1 MLIGI
6 VCSIPIS
13 KLITPSKAINNIV
26 VKYNSSLNFVFIINL
41 IALFTLFTLCIME
54 ISKNSYNPFIYFEI
68 LMKRT
73 VINIALTVL
82 VFGLVSYAF

>member
-54 ISKNSYNPFIYFEI
+54 ISKNSYNPFIYF
-68 LMKRT
+68 R
-73 VINIALTVL
+73 
-82 VFGLVSYAF
+82 F